1 MTKPLL
7 ECVGIC
13 RSFDMEGA
21 RIDVLRRIDFQLY
34 PGEMV
39 SLTGASGAGKSTLLH
54 LLGTLDLPDAGQ
66 LQFDGRELTGLDSDA
81 LAAHRNAHVG
91 FVYQFHHLVSEL
103 SAIENVALP
112 SRIAGS
118 GVADSEHQAIEL
130 LQRVGLTE
138 RMQHRPGELSGG
150 EKQRVALARALIR
163 RPRLLLADEPTGN
176 LDEANATEIHELLL
190 ALNEEMGLTT
200 VVATHHSSLAQRMG
214 RQMHL
219 ADGSLTERGV
229 DLN

>member
-7 ECVGIC
+7 ECVRVC
-13 RSFDMEGA
+13 RSFEMEGA
-21 RIDVLRRIDFQLY
+21 PIDVLRSIDFQLH

-54 LLGTLDLPDAGQ
+54 LLGTLDLPDSGQ

-112 SRIAGS
+112 SRIAGV
-118 GVADSEHQAIEL
+118 GVADSEQQAVDL
-130 LQRVGLTE
+130 LRRVGLTE
-138 RMQHRPGELSGG
+138 RMKHRPGELSGG

-219 ADGSLTERGV
+219 ADGSLTELGV
-229 DLN
+229 ELN

>member
-1 MTKPLL
+1 MTEPLL
-7 ECVGIC
+7 ECVALS
-13 RSFDMEGA
+13 RAFEMEGS
-21 RIDVLRRIDFQLY
+21 RIEVLDQVNFALAA
-34 PGEMV
+34 GEMV

-66 LQFDGRELTGLDSDA
+66 LRFEGRELTGLDSDA

-103 SAIENVALP
+103 SAVENVALP
-112 SRIAGS
+112 ARIAGLS
-118 GVADSEHQAIEL
+118 VADSEGRAQEL
-130 LQRVGLTE
+130 LERVGLAA
-138 RMQHRPGELSGG
+138 RQQHRPGELSGG
-150 EKQRVALARALIR
+150 EKQRVALARALIM

-176 LDEANATEIHELLL
+176 LDEANAAEIHELLL

-214 RQMHL
+214 RQIHL
-219 ADGSLTERGV
+219 AGGALSDVGA
-229 DLN
+229 DHP

>member
-21 RIDVLRRIDFQLY
+21 RIDVLRHIDFQLY

-54 LLGTLDLPDAGQ
+54 LLGTLDLPDSGQ
-66 LQFDGRELTGLDSDA
+66 LRFEGRELTGLDSDV

-138 RMQHRPGELSGG
+138 RMRHRPGELSGG

-176 LDEANATEIHELLL
+176 LDEANAREIHELLL

>member
-1 MTKPLL
+1 MTEPLL
-7 ECVGIC
+7 KCVGLS
-13 RSFDMEGA
+13 RAFDMEGA
-21 RIDVLRRIDFQLY
+21 RIDVLKGVDFDLY

-54 LLGTLDLPDAGQ
+54 LLGTLDLPDSGK
-66 LQFDGRELTGLDSDA
+66 LQFEGRELTVLDSDE

-112 SRIAGS
+112 ARIAGV
-118 GVADSEHQAIEL
+118 GVADSEQQAIEL
-130 LQRVGLTE
+130 LRRVGLAE

-176 LDEANATEIHELLL
+176 LDEANANEIHELLL

-200 VVATHHSSLAQRMG
+200 VVATHHSSLARRMG

-219 ADGSLTERGV
+219 AAGSLTELGAE
-229 DLN
+229 LN

>member
-21 RIDVLRRIDFQLY
+21 RIDVLRHIDFQLY

-54 LLGTLDLPDAGQ
+54 LLGTLDLPDSGQ
-66 LQFDGRELTGLDSDA
+66 LRFDGRELTGLDSDV

-138 RMQHRPGELSGG
+138 RMRHRPGELSGG

-176 LDEANATEIHELLL
+176 LDEANAREIHELLL

>member
-1 MTKPLL
+1 MT
-7 ECVGIC
+7 EV
-13 RSFDMEGA
+13 A
-21 RIDVLRRIDFQLY
+21 RISHLTHRFGETVATDDISLNV
-34 PGEMV
+34 PGGVMAGFIGPDGV
-39 SLTGASGAGKSTLLH
+39 GKSTLLH
-54 LLGTLDLPDAGQ
+54 LLGTLDLPDSGQ
-66 LQFDGRELTGLDSDA
+66 LRFDGRELTGLDSDV

-138 RMQHRPGELSGG
+138 RMRHRPGELSGG

-176 LDEANATEIHELLL
+176 LDEANAREIHELLL